1 MIDNGPGILKL
12 RGGIESGAM
21 PSQDL
26 ARKSLLLL
34 GSTWG
39 GAALGMLVS
48 ILVGRTL
55 GPAALGSL
63 GFSTGVVGLV
73 MAALLPGFAQA
84 HLKRL
89 AEGQDAGRCVGTML
103 SIQLALHAV
112 LVAALVVVWAVQG
125 VFTRSDLQ
133 RSPTGALVFLALLG
147 AQVATNFA
155 DIFLKVMIAREW
167 VVPHA
172 MILLSARLLRLLA
185 TFAVLAVAPGLVAV
199 AATFL
204 VEPVVSGVAGAL
216 FLARRHHVTP
226 RAPTRASLDA
236 YWSYARPFLVS
247 TPLALFQDSIDRV
260 LVGAWAGLTAAGH
273 YQIARALWEAL
284 SSVIAAPATFLF
296 TRLSALYA
304 RRSEAGDR
312 EAREFFFHA
321 LDKLLFLTVPIA
333 FAFWAFAE
341 PGIVLLYGPAFR
353 PAALPLRILVL
364 AAVVAN
370 VVNPYTLI
378 AMAFDQAARFV
389 PVNLLRVVAYA
400 LVLVA
405 LVPPQPLI
413 DGVAGL
419 WPGAPGAAAAR
430 LFLMLFPC
438 WIYVRWTRELAGVS
452 LSPHVGTY
460 VAGFA
465 LLLVLFH
472 ALQAGG
478 VAMGAE
484 GWAVSLPAAAVA
496 GCVYVGY
503 LFARHP
509 GTGDNLRYAQA
520 LLSPIAFIRFLRGG
534 LRGPARP

>member
-112 LVAALVVVWAVQG
+112 LVAALAVVWTVQG
-125 VFTRSDLQ
+125 VFTRSDL
-133 RSPTGALVFLALLG
+133 ALVFLALLG

-185 TFAVLAVAPGLVAV
+185 TFAVLAAAPGLVAV

-204 VEPVVSGVAGAL
+204 VEPVVSGVGGAL

-226 RAPTRASLDA
+226 RAPTRASLGA

-378 AMAFDQAARFV
+378 VMALDQAARFV

-478 VAMGAE
+478 AAMGAE
-484 GWAVSLPAAAVA
+484 GWAVSLPAAGVA

>member
-1 MIDNGPGILKL
+1 MIDNEPGILKL
-12 RGGIESGAM
+12 PGAIESGAM

-48 ILVGRTL
+48 ILVGRVL

-103 SIQLALHAV
+103 AIQLALHAV
-112 LVAALVVVWAVQG
+112 LVAAVLVLWSVQG
-125 VFTRSDLQ
+125 IFTRSDL
-133 RSPTGALVFLALLG
+133 ALVFLALLG

-155 DIFLKVMIAREW
+155 DIFLKVMVAREW

-172 MILLSARLLRLLA
+172 IILLAARLLRLLA
-185 TFAVLAVAPGLVAV
+185 TVAVLSAAPSLIAVAL
-199 AATFL
+199 TFV
-204 VEPVVSGVAGAL
+204 VEPVLSGLAAAVV
-216 FLARRHHVTP
+216 LARRYRVAP

-236 YWSYARPFLVS
+236 YWSYARPFLVT

-260 LVGAWAGLTAAGH
+260 AVGAWAGLTAAGH

-284 SSVIAAPATFLF
+284 SGVIAAPATFLF

-321 LDKLLFLTVPIA
+321 LDKLLFLTVPLA

-341 PGIVLLYGPAFR
+341 PGITLLYGPAFR

-370 VVNPYTLI
+370 IVNPYTFI
-378 AMAFDQAARFV
+378 VMALYRAGRFV

-400 LVLVA
+400 IVLVA

-413 DGVAGL
+413 DGWAGL
-419 WPGAPGAAAAR
+419 WPGPPGAAAAR
-430 LFLMLFPC
+430 LFLVLFPC
-438 WIYVRWTRELAGVS
+438 WIYVRWTRELASVP
-452 LSPHVGTY
+452 LYRHVATY
-460 VAGFA
+460 VGGFA
-465 LLLVLFH
+465 LLLALFE
-472 ALQAGG
+472 ALRVGG
-478 VAMGAE
+478 VAVGAE
-484 GWAVSLPAAAVA
+484 GWAASIPAAVGAA
-496 GCVYVGY
+496 CVYLGY

-509 GTGDNLRYAQA
+509 GTTENLRYTRA
-520 LLSPIAFIRFLRGG
+520 LLSPVAFIRFLRGG